1 MFQGIHSF
9 EEVTSKINDP
19 TQRMLFHEEKN
30 QLKLNILEYR
40 NMIFE

>member
-1 MFQGIHSF
+1 MFQGINSF

-30 QLKLNILEYR
+30 QLKFNILEYR